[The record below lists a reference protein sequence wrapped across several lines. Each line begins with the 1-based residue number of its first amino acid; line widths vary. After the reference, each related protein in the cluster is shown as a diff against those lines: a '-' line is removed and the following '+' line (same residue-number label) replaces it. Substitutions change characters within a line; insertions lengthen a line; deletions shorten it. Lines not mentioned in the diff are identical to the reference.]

1 LKGGDITT
9 FQNFNGRRIL
19 VLHKKVIIISIT
31 VVLIIITTIS
41 TFFIVKYFMNKNKI
55 NYVYEEY
62 SNDNTQNRLDT
73 ENNNIESDS
82 TDNLMLHIDGENVL
96 GVIKIDK
103 INFEGLIY
111 EGTSMQTLSKGV
123 GHFENT
129 PYIDGNVCLAAH
141 NSNSYWAKLHTLS
154 AGDKIHYTCFL
165 GTKEYEVSNIS
176 KISETDWSSLENTD
190 TNTLTL
196 ITCVKGQKNLRLCV
210 QAKEIK

>member
-1 LKGGDITT
+1 M
-9 FQNFNGRRIL
+9 
-19 VLHKKVIIISIT
+19 HKKIIIISIT
-31 VVLIIITTIS
+31 VVLIIIATIS

-129 PYIDGNVCLAAH
+129 PYIDGNVCLATH
-141 NSNSYWAKLHTLS
+141 NSNLYWAKLHTLS
-154 AGDKIHYTCFL
+154 TGDKIHYTCFL

>member
-1 LKGGDITT
+1 M
-9 FQNFNGRRIL
+9 
-19 VLHKKVIIISIT
+19 HKKVIIISIT
-31 VVLIIITTIS
+31 VILIIIATIS

-62 SNDNTQNRLDT
+62 SNDNTQKRLDT
-73 ENNNIESDS
+73 ENNNNELDS

-111 EGTSMQTLSKGV
+111 EGTSMQTLAKGV

-129 PYIDGNVCLAAH
+129 PYLEGNVCLAAH
-141 NSNSYWAKLHTLS
+141 NTNSYWAKLHTLS
-154 AGDKIHYTCFL
+154 TEDTIHYTCFL
-165 GTKEYEVSNIS
+165 GTKEYKISSIS

>member
-1 LKGGDITT
+1 M
-9 FQNFNGRRIL
+9 N
-19 VLHKKVIIISIT
+19 KKVIIISVT
-31 VVLIIITTIS
+31 VAFMIIAIIS
-41 TFFIVKYFMNKNKI
+41 TFFVVKYFMNKNKI
-55 NYVYEEY
+55 DYVYEEY
-62 SNDNTQNRLDT
+62 SNDNKQNRLDT

-141 NSNSYWAKLHTLS
+141 NSNLYWAKLHTLS
-154 AGDKIHYTCFL
+154 TGDKIHYTCFL

>member
-1 LKGGDITT
+1 M
-9 FQNFNGRRIL
+9 
-19 VLHKKVIIISIT
+19 HKKVIIISIT
-31 VVLIIITTIS
+31 VILIIIATIS

-62 SNDNTQNRLDT
+62 SNDNTQKRLDT
-73 ENNNIESDS
+73 ENNNTELDS

-111 EGTSMQTLSKGV
+111 EGTSMQTLAKGV
-123 GHFENT
+123 GHFKNT
-129 PYIDGNVCLAAH
+129 PYLEGNVCLAAH
-141 NSNSYWAKLHTLS
+141 NTNSYWAKLHTLS
-154 AGDKIHYTCFL
+154 TEDTIHYTCFL
-165 GTKEYEVSNIS
+165 GTKEYKISSIS

>member
-1 LKGGDITT
+1 M
-9 FQNFNGRRIL
+9 N
-19 VLHKKVIIISIT
+19 KKVIIISVT
-31 VVLIIITTIS
+31 VVFMIIAVIS
-41 TFFIVKYFMNKNKI
+41 TFFVVKYFMNKNKI
-55 NYVYEEY
+55 DYVYEEY
-62 SNDNTQNRLDT
+62 SSDNTQNRLDA
-73 ENNNIESDS
+73 ENNNNEADS
-82 TDNLMLHIDGENVL
+82 TDNLMLQIDGENVL

-176 KISETDWSSLENTD
+176 KISETDWDSLKNTD
-190 TNTLTL
+190 TNVLTL
-196 ITCVKGQKNLRLCV
+196 ITCVKGQKDLRLCV

>member
-1 LKGGDITT
+1 MEGG
-9 FQNFNGRRIL
+9 FL

-31 VVLIIITTIS
+31 VILIIIATIS

-73 ENNNIESDS
+73 ENNNTELDS

-111 EGTSMQTLSKGV
+111 EGTSMQTLAKGV

-129 PYIDGNVCLAAH
+129 PYLEGNVCLAAH
-141 NSNSYWAKLHTLS
+141 NTNSYWAKLHTLS
-154 AGDKIHYTCFL
+154 TEDTIHYTCFL
-165 GTKEYEVSNIS
+165 GTKEYKISSIS

>member
-1 LKGGDITT
+1 M
-9 FQNFNGRRIL
+9 
-19 VLHKKVIIISIT
+19 HKKVIIISIT
-31 VVLIIITTIS
+31 VILIIIATIS

-62 SNDNTQNRLDT
+62 SNDNTPKRLDT
-73 ENNNIESDS
+73 ENNNTELDS

-111 EGTSMQTLSKGV
+111 EGTSMQTLAKGV

-129 PYIDGNVCLAAH
+129 PYLEGNVCLAAH
-141 NSNSYWAKLHTLS
+141 NTNSYWAKLHTLS
-154 AGDKIHYTCFL
+154 TEDTIHYTCFL
-165 GTKEYEVSNIS
+165 GTKEYKISSIS

>member
-1 LKGGDITT
+1 MEGG
-9 FQNFNGRRIL
+9 FL
-19 VLHKKVIIISIT
+19 VLNKKVIIISVT
-31 VVLIIITTIS
+31 VAFMIIAVIS
-41 TFFIVKYFMNKNKI
+41 TFFVVKYFMNKNKI
-55 NYVYEEY
+55 DYVYEEY
-62 SNDNTQNRLDT
+62 SSDNTQNRLDA
-73 ENNNIESDS
+73 ENNNNEADS
-82 TDNLMLHIDGENVL
+82 TDNLMLQIDGENVL

>member
-1 LKGGDITT
+1 MEGG
-9 FQNFNGRRIL
+9 FL

-31 VVLIIITTIS
+31 VVLIIIATIS

-73 ENNNIESDS
+73 ENNNIELDS

-154 AGDKIHYTCFL
+154 TGDKIHYTCFL

>member
-31 VVLIIITTIS
+31 VILIIIATIS

-73 ENNNIESDS
+73 ENNNTELDS

-111 EGTSMQTLSKGV
+111 EGTSMQTLAKGV

-129 PYIDGNVCLAAH
+129 PYLEGNVCLAAH
-141 NSNSYWAKLHTLS
+141 NTNSYWAKLHTLS
-154 AGDKIHYTCFL
+154 TEDTIHYTCFL
-165 GTKEYEVSNIS
+165 GTKEYKISSIS

>member
-1 LKGGDITT
+1 M
-9 FQNFNGRRIL
+9 
-19 VLHKKVIIISIT
+19 HKKVIIISIT
-31 VVLIIITTIS
+31 VALIIIATIS

-141 NSNSYWAKLHTLS
+141 NSNSCWAKLHTLS

-196 ITCVKGQKNLRLCV
+196 ITCVKGQKDLRLCV

>member
-1 LKGGDITT
+1 M
-9 FQNFNGRRIL
+9 
-19 VLHKKVIIISIT
+19 HKKVIIISIT
-31 VVLIIITTIS
+31 VVLIIFATKS
-41 TFFIVKYFMNKNKI
+41 KFFIVKYFMNKTKI

-62 SNDNTQNRLDT
+62 SSNNTQNRLDT
-73 ENNNIESDS
+73 ENTNTKTDS
-82 TDNLMLHIDGENVL
+82 TDNLTLHIDGKNVL

-111 EGTSMQTLSKGV
+111 EGKSMQTLAKGV

-129 PYIDGNVCLAAH
+129 PYLEGNVCLAAH

-176 KISETDWSSLENTD
+176 KISENDWGSLGNTD

-210 QAKEIK
+210 QAKEIF

>member
-1 LKGGDITT
+1 M
-9 FQNFNGRRIL
+9 
-19 VLHKKVIIISIT
+19 HKKVIIISIT
-31 VVLIIITTIS
+31 VILIIIATIS

-62 SNDNTQNRLDT
+62 SNDNTQKRLDT
-73 ENNNIESDS
+73 ENNNTELDS

-111 EGTSMQTLSKGV
+111 EGTSMQTLAKGV

-129 PYIDGNVCLAAH
+129 PYLEGNVCLAAH
-141 NSNSYWAKLHTLS
+141 NSNSYWANLHTLS
-154 AGDKIHYTCFL
+154 TGDKIHYTCFL

-176 KISETDWSSLENTD
+176 KISETDWSSLGNTD

-210 QAKEIK
+210 QAKEIF

>member
-1 LKGGDITT
+1 M
-9 FQNFNGRRIL
+9 
-19 VLHKKVIIISIT
+19 HKKVIIISIT
-31 VVLIIITTIS
+31 VVLIIIATIS

-141 NSNSYWAKLHTLS
+141 NSNLYWAKLHTLS
-154 AGDKIHYTCFL
+154 TGDKIHYTCFL

-176 KISETDWSSLENTD
+176 KISETDWDSLKNTD
-190 TNTLTL
+190 TNVLTL
-196 ITCVKGQKNLRLCV
+196 ITCVKRQKDLRLCV